1 MSKEEEIRKK
11 LRELATV
18 PVQVFP
24 AKVIAINREDLTI
37 DVKPIGRAE
46 IPDVRIRAGI
56 EGITQGVIEIPA
68 LDSMVLVGLI
78 GNDPD
83 EAYLVKATHVREVIL
98 TTQVEGQIRVTAPQD
113 GSLLVKGSTGSS
125 IHLEAGENGAM
136 RLNGL
141 PSVPVEINSVQE
153 GEVIING
160 GNNGGMTITPT
171 LRAELQK
178 NNAIL
183 QALLNV
189 INGAP
194 IPEPGQ
200 GSPSALQSALSGAV
214 TGRQV
219 GDFSQI
225 ENDKVKH

>member
-24 AKVIAINREDLTI
+24 AKVIKINRRDLTI
-37 DVKPIGRAE
+37 DVEPIGRAE

-98 TTQVEGQIRVTAPQD
+98 TTQVEGQITVRAPQD
-113 GSLLVKGSTGSS
+113 GSLYVKGSTGS
-125 IHLEAGENGAM
+125 IVHLAAGENGAI

-141 PSVPVEINSVQE
+141 PSVPVENNSVQE

-171 LRAELQK
+171 LRAELEK

-200 GSPSALQSALSGAV
+200 GAPSALQSALSGAV

-219 GDFSQI
+219 GDFSNI

>member
-37 DVKPIGRAE
+37 DVEPIGRAE

-68 LDSMVLVGLI
+68 RDSMVLVGLI

-125 IHLEAGENGAM
+125 IDLEAGENGAM

-178 NNAIL
+178 NNVIL

-200 GSPSALQSALSGAV
+200 GAPSALQSALSGAV

-219 GDFSQI
+219 GDFSNI